1 MVYGHSV
8 RSKDTDSVEIWK
20 YEWLTT
26 ELTGVGARYAF
37 ASEKQALEL
46 CQLEKMRFTRSECK
60 LLASSD
66 LFLETYGCHCILWL
80 KICFFFSRPNTSSP
94 AWQFPELR
102 PNEVFWQMPWVL
114 TMGVHACRLA
124 DLSFLCRLGWA
135 KWRGWV
141 RVKVGSSLFNR
152 DEAEPRQPDCC
163 CSVLLHCF
171 VWKHH
176 SPAPR
181 DSCCKHTP
189 WPNPFSSKQMTQ
201 TYVTSEKFLEAIYGK
216 LADNLQTCKRSN

>member
-20 YEWLTT
+20 YECLST

-102 PNEVFWQMPWVL
+102 PHEVFWQMPWVL

-135 KWRGWV
+135 KG
-141 RVKVGSSLFNR
+141 GSGSRSAQASLTATR
-152 DEAEPRQPDCC
+152 P
-163 CSVLLHCF
+163 
-171 VWKHH
+171 
-176 SPAPR
+176 SP
-181 DSCCKHTP
+181 
-189 WPNPFSSKQMTQ
+189 
-201 TYVTSEKFLEAIYGK
+201 
-216 LADNLQTCKRSN
+216 DNLTAAALSSSTVLSENTTPVHLGTAVANTHLDPTLFHPNRWRRHMWPVRNFWR